1 MSDET
6 TNGSS
11 AAPWFSAQE
20 CQRRAHTSIRRLM
33 RFHAMGAVERKRSDD
48 DAKWLYNLEDLK
60 AALAKSDE
68 QSGVREREAAAVSKE
83 EWLAQ
88 LLAEATGLLRT
99 AQVQQREMFDRG
111 VAYEKELRQAYRDEI
126 SATRARI
133 KELESRE
140 VEVAKTLAELA
151 DEKAGREIARD
162 IAQRRQDMLERAVAN
177 ISQSAPD
184 ILGMLA
190 RQYLERPK
198 ADAALK
204 LWKLNELLRTE
215 KRDPTDAEIA
225 ELARLTQELDAA

>member
-1 MSDET
+1 MSDE

-11 AAPWFSAQE
+11 AEPWFSAQE
-20 CQRRAHTSIRRLM
+20 CCRRAHTSPRRLS
-33 RFHAMGAVERKRSDD
+33 RFNAMGVVERKRSDD
-48 DAKWLYNLEDLK
+48 DAKWLYNLDELK

-68 QSGVREREAAAVSKE
+68 QSGVREREASASVSKE

-111 VAYEKELRQAYRDEI
+111 VAYEKELRQAYREEI
-126 SATRARI
+126 LATRTRI
-133 KELESRE
+133 KELEARE

-184 ILGMLA
+184 ILGMIA

-204 LWKLNELLRTE
+204 LWKLNELIRTE
-215 KRDPTDAEIA
+215 KREPTDAELA